1 MKTCIVLAIFILLLK
16 VPSTSST
23 FCSAWGLVEPGDSC
37 WGIANALG
45 ISIENLI
52 ALNQGLNCD
61 QLWVGQMLCTQQS
74 STRPDC
80 TKFYRINSGDYCYK
94 IWTENGLSERQLQ
107 EMNSGLDCNRIAVGQ
122 QLCVSFDPRF
132 STPRPQTT
140 TATPFISSTERSA
153 ENSEHQP
160 LPLVEAPV
168 KCHEYTTIK
177 TGDTC
182 SKIAKEFHL
191 PLQELQNQYNC
202 DNLKIGDTLCVSE
215 KYTCQH
221 RYLIQSSDTCHSI
234 GKVFKLNPLEI
245 EEMNPDLKCNNLEKR
260 QICVWSVEDRT
271 LANMTCTKKIVFES
285 STSCLEIARQ
295 YSITIDELQ
304 FLNPTIPC
312 VRPLAKRTELCVSG
326 ESTIENCASIQP
338 VPFNSTCSD
347 VSQQFSMSIPLM
359 LNLNPTLNCDK
370 LNVTEQVCVGVGA
383 FKTSKC
389 TDTMRVI
396 PGSDTCQKIL
406 NETQLSL
413 SQLQNLNPTLDCRE
427 SLKLNSLVCIG
438 NLGMDTRTAQEAV
451 VTSLNSLV
459 PGLMEKFQKFQNDP
473 SEANSND
480 LNQLLTSSIQRPE
493 VNSKL
498 KSLYKT
504 NIIIRRALDSQHPL
518 PRQEYC
524 NQVWYTS
531 TTQVIKDCFCG
542 IEELLIYCQALAV
555 QRFQDNERR
564 LSENENWHRSKRA
577 IGCQFITPYS
587 GKSILDMMMGA
598 KNNCW
603 GGGCSI
609 PVGFFEANMDASL
622 CFPFIEYLQNQDEVR
637 VCYDNSDGCDN
648 ADPNDAGALKYI
660 ADRSVDSSLKLCAI
674 GSELIKKLLAA
685 DAGLCFEIVSVN
697 YYGLVGKLNVGSSL
711 NLIAFKLSGGATIK
725 VHDLA
730 FPNMCED
737 EDNECEDYCKWR
749 DWPNGKAYGHME
761 GRILAVFGWDGIKV
775 FDEKFNQ
782 PSKLGCEVGEKA
794 AVILRND
801 RTCGNQEDRDVWR
814 CCWSKDTKT
823 CDFELMEQERGFSFK
838 PHIFGR
844 TVFTCEFVDRNL
856 DYLDDKLGFD
866 VYGGKSKNQGKKNF
880 YYVAKNDGMYFGTEK
895 YKEDT
900 LVQSWKNPCEEA
912 RQPENTNSG
921 GGEAEPTGQ
930 SSVPAAACGKRIVG
944 YYTGWGEREITEN
957 QLRKLTHVVF
967 AFVAM
972 KPDGSVEFGPVSEDD
987 PGPEAGVKAK
997 RRFLDM
1003 KKKARSAN
1011 SGVQI
1016 LFAVGGWDN
1025 SQYFPS
1031 TAADSGKRA
1040 HFINSVANFIE
1051 SYGIDGVDLDWEYPA
1066 EKGADKNNHVTLIRE
1081 LRQRLDQLAA
1091 SKNRRSKYLIT
1102 LATAA
1107 GEWNLRE
1114 GYDLNGILQYADFLN
1129 VMTYDYY
1136 GAWASKWGAYTGPP
1150 SPLYFGSLKGFSG
1163 KLNAD
1168 FTMKFYSCKTKKPGM
1183 LNMGVPFY
1191 GRFWENVLE
1200 PIRGE
1205 DGMWRTAQE
1214 VNGEFEGGY
1223 VGWRNLEKQG
1233 WNKGA
1238 ATWHDKTK
1246 TPYIFNSGARKFLG
1260 FENERSLKEKMNY
1273 ATGKNLGG
1281 IMIWAL
1287 DLDDDAD
1294 TLLNLVSSTN
1304 LCAGSGNAYVCNP
1317 VDDVR
1322 WWTPENSDETVQGM
1336 CGKSAKLINGFYPV
1350 CDPDDPGFSCC
1361 GAAGYCGSEE
1371 EYCGCDTCI
1380 DYRKDPML
1388 IVKEPVKPSREV
1400 QWYLMN
1406 DVDGKRGRCGKDAP
1420 PLNGKLAI
1428 CNPDDNSKH
1437 CCSNGGYCGTGK
1449 EYCEC
1454 DGCVDYK
1461 KQ

>member
-1 MKTCIVLAIFILLLK
+1 MQCFILIYILIQTCLELLLLS
-16 VPSTSST
+16 V
-23 FCSAWGLVEPGDSC
+23 LPGES
-37 WGIANALG
+37 WKMETHAEESQMLW
-45 ISIENLI
+45 
-52 ALNQGLNCD
+52 
-61 QLWVGQMLCTQQS
+61 LWVGQRLCTQQS

-80 TKFYRINSGDYCYK
+80 TKFYRITSGNYCYT
-94 IWTENGLSERQLQ
+94 IWAENGLSERQLL
-107 EMNSGLDCNRIAVGQ
+107 EINPNLDCNKIAIGPQ
-122 QLCVSFDPRF
+122 ICVSFDPTL
-132 STPRPQTT
+132 STPKPETT
-140 TATPFISSTERSA
+140 KAATSINSTERS
-153 ENSEHQP
+153 SETSDHP
-160 LPLVEAPV
+160 ALPLVESPV
-168 KCHEYTTIK
+168 KCDEYTTIK

-182 SKIAKEFHL
+182 FQVAKEFHL
-191 PLQELQNQYNC
+191 SLQELQNQYSC
-202 DNLKIGDTLCVSE
+202 DNLNIGDTLCVSE

-234 GKVFKLNPLEI
+234 GKAFKLDPLEI
-245 EEMNPDLKCNNLEKR
+245 EEMNQDLKCDNLEVGKR
-260 QICVWSVEDRT
+260 ICVWSIEGRT
-271 LANMTCTKKIVFES
+271 LANMTCTKKIVLEIG
-285 STSCLEIARQ
+285 TSCLEIARR
-295 YSITIDELQ
+295 YSITVDELQ
-304 FLNPTIPC
+304 FLNSVIPC
-312 VRPLAKRTELCVSG
+312 DKPLARHTEICVSG
-326 ESTIENCASIQP
+326 ESTIQNCASIQH
-338 VPFNSTCSD
+338 VSFNRTCSY

-359 LNLNPTLNCDK
+359 LNLNPTLYCEK
-370 LNVTEQVCVGVGA
+370 LNITEQVCIGVGT
-383 FKTSKC
+383 FKTSNC
-389 TDTMRVI
+389 TDYMRII

-406 NETQLSL
+406 NETQLSIN
-413 SQLQNLNPTLDCRE
+413 QLQNLNPTLDCRE

-518 PRQEYC
+518 PQQEYC
-524 NQVWYTS
+524 NQVMKTS
-531 TTQVIKDCFCG
+531 TSQVIKCCFCED
-542 IEELLIYCQALAV
+542 EELLIYCQALAV
-555 QRFQDNERR
+555 QRFQNNERR
-564 LSENENWHRSKRA
+564 LSENENWQRSKRE
-577 IGCQFITPYS
+577 IGCQFITPFS
-587 GKSILDMMMGA
+587 GKSILDLMTSA
-598 KNNCW
+598 KKQCW

-609 PVGFFEANMDASL
+609 PVDFFEANMDASL
-622 CFPFIEYLQNQDEVR
+622 CFSFIEYLQNQDEVR
-637 VCYDNSDGCDN
+637 VCYDNSDGCGN

-660 ADRSVDSSLKLCAI
+660 AERSVDSSLKLCAI

-737 EDNECEDYCKWR
+737 TDTECEDYS
-749 DWPNGKAYGHME
+749 
-761 GRILAVFGWDGIKV
+761 VFGWDGIKV

-801 RTCGNQEDRDVWR
+801 RTCANEEDRDVWR
-814 CCWSKDTKT
+814 CCWSKDTKP
-823 CDFELMEQERGFSFK
+823 CYWELMEQERGFSFK

-912 RQPENTNSG
+912 KQPENTNN
-921 GGEAEPTGQ
+921 GEGESEPTGQ

-957 QLRKLTHVVF
+957 QRRKLTHVVF

-972 KPDGSVEFGPVSEDD
+972 KPDGSIEFGP
-987 PGPEAGVKAK
+987 
-997 RRFLDM
+997 
-1003 KKKARSAN
+1003 KARSAN

-1102 LATAA
+1102 LAMAA

-1114 GYDLNGILQYADFLN
+1114 GYDLNGIPQYADFLN
-1129 VMTYDYY
+1129 VMTYEYY

-1168 FTMKFYSCKTKKPGM
+1168 FTMKFYSC
-1183 LNMGVPFY
+1183 
-1191 GRFWENVLE
+1191 
-1200 PIRGE
+1200 E

-1214 VNGEFEGGY
+1214 VNRKFEGGY

-1260 FENERSLKEKMNY
+1260 FENERSLREKMNY
-1273 ATGKNLGG
+1273 ATGKNIGG

-1322 WWTPENSDETVQGM
+1322 WWTPENSDEPVQGM

-1361 GAAGYCGSEE
+1361 GAAGLS
-1371 EYCGCDTCI
+1371 
-1380 DYRKDPML
+1380 
-1388 IVKEPVKPSREV
+1388 KES
-1400 QWYLMN
+1400 Y
-1406 DVDGKRGRCGKDAP
+1406 VD
-1420 PLNGKLAI
+1420 
-1428 CNPDDNSKH
+1428 
-1437 CCSNGGYCGTGK
+1437 
-1449 EYCEC
+1449 CE
-1454 DGCVDYK
+1454 
-1461 KQ
+1461 

>member
-1 MKTCIVLAIFILLLK
+1 MLGNRK
-16 VPSTSST
+16 
-23 FCSAWGLVEPGDSC
+23 CSG
-37 WGIANALG
+37 
-45 ISIENLI
+45 
-52 ALNQGLNCD
+52 
-61 QLWVGQMLCTQQS
+61 LCTQQS

-80 TKFYRINSGDYCYK
+80 TKFYRITSGNYCYT
-94 IWTENGLSERQLQ
+94 IWTENGLSERQLL
-107 EMNSGLDCNRIAVGQ
+107 EINPNLDCNKIAIGPQ
-122 QLCVSFDPRF
+122 ICVSFDPTL
-132 STPRPQTT
+132 STPKPETT
-140 TATPFISSTERSA
+140 KAATSINSTERS
-153 ENSEHQP
+153 SETSDHP
-160 LPLVEAPV
+160 ALPLVESPV
-168 KCHEYTTIK
+168 KCDEYTTIK

-182 SKIAKEFHL
+182 FQVAKEFHL
-191 PLQELQNQYNC
+191 SLQELQNQYNC
-202 DNLKIGDTLCVSE
+202 DNLNIGDTLCVSE

-234 GKVFKLNPLEI
+234 GKAFKLDPLEI
-245 EEMNPDLKCNNLEKR
+245 EEMNQDLKC
-260 QICVWSVEDRT
+260 
-271 LANMTCTKKIVFES
+271 
-285 STSCLEIARQ
+285 TSCLEIARR
-295 YSITIDELQ
+295 YSITVDELQ
-304 FLNPTIPC
+304 FLNSVIPC
-312 VRPLAKRTELCVSG
+312 DKPLARHTEIYVSG
-326 ESTIENCASIQP
+326 ESTIQNCASIQH
-338 VPFNSTCSD
+338 VPFNRTCSY

-359 LNLNPTLNCDK
+359 LNLNPTLNCEK
-370 LNVTEQVCVGVGA
+370 LNITEQVCIGVGT
-383 FKTSKC
+383 FKTSNC
-389 TDTMRVI
+389 TDYMRII

-406 NETQLSL
+406 NETQLSIN
-413 SQLQNLNPTLDCRE
+413 QLQNLNPILDCRE

-459 PGLMEKFQKFQNDP
+459 PGLMEHFQKFQNDP
-473 SEANSND
+473 SEANSNA

-498 KSLYKT
+498 KTLYKT
-504 NIIIRRALDSQHPL
+504 NIIIRRAFDSQHPL
-518 PRQEYC
+518 LRQEYC
-524 NQVWYTS
+524 NKVMKTLTS
-531 TTQVIKDCFCG
+531 QVIKSCFCED
-542 IEELLIYCQALAV
+542 EELLIYCQTLAV
-555 QRFQDNERR
+555 QRYQDNDRR
-564 LSENENWHRSKRA
+564 LSENENWQRSKRA

-587 GKSILDMMMGA
+587 GKSILDLMTSA
-598 KNNCW
+598 NKQCW

-609 PVGFFEANMDASL
+609 PVGFFEANMDAK
-622 CFPFIEYLQNQDEVR
+622 EVR
-637 VCYDNSDGCDN
+637 VCYGNSDGCDN
-648 ADPNDAGALKYI
+648 ADPNNAKAMKYI
-660 ADRSVDSSLKLCAI
+660 AERSVDSSLKLCAI

-737 EDNECEDYCKWR
+737 TDTECEDCCKWR
-749 DWPNGKAYGHME
+749 DWPNGKSYGHIE
-761 GRILAVFGWDGIKV
+761 ERLLAVFGWDGIKA

-801 RTCGNQEDRDVWR
+801 RTLVIGSS
-814 CCWSKDTKT
+814 WSRKEASRSNLTSLE
-823 CDFELMEQERGFSFK
+823 ELYSLVRSWIETWIILMA
-838 PHIFGR
+838 
-844 TVFTCEFVDRNL
+844 NL
-856 DYLDDKLGFD
+856 DLMFMVESLKI
-866 VYGGKSKNQGKKNF
+866 
-880 YYVAKNDGMYFGTEK
+880 
-895 YKEDT
+895 KE
-900 LVQSWKNPCEEA
+900 
-912 RQPENTNSG
+912 
-921 GGEAEPTGQ
+921 
-930 SSVPAAACGKRIVG
+930 KRIS
-944 YYTGWGEREITEN
+944 TMLPKMMECILERRSIKRIRWSSHGRILVKKQNN
-957 QLRKLTHVVF
+957 QKTLTMEKEKLNL
-967 AFVAM
+967 
-972 KPDGSVEFGPVSEDD
+972 PDI
-987 PGPEAGVKAK
+987 
-997 RRFLDM
+997 
-1003 KKKARSAN
+1003 KARSAN
-1011 SGVQI
+1011 SGVRI
-1016 LFAVGGWDN
+1016 MFAIGGWDN

-1031 TAADSGKRA
+1031 TAADPGKRA

-1051 SYGIDGVDLDWEYPA
+1051 SYGIDGVDVDWEYPA

-1107 GEWNLRE
+1107 GEWNLRK

-1129 VMTYDYY
+1129 IMTYDYY

-1183 LNMGVPFY
+1183 LNMGVMFY

-1205 DGMWRTAQE
+1205 DGMCRTAQE
-1214 VNGEFEGGY
+1214 VNGKFEGGY

-1246 TPYIFNSGARKFLG
+1246 TLYIFNSGARKFLG
-1260 FENERSLKEKMNY
+1260 FENERSLREKMNY

-1304 LCAGSGNAYVCNP
+1304 ICAGSGNAYVCNP

-1336 CGKSAKLINGFYPV
+1336 CGKSAKLINGYYPV
-1350 CDPDDPGFSCC
+1350 CAPDDPGFSCC
-1361 GAAGYCGSEE
+1361 GAAGYCGNEE
-1371 EYCGCDTCI
+1371 EYCGCETCI

-1388 IVKEPVKPSREV
+1388 IANEPVKPSREV
-1400 QWYLMN
+1400 QWYMMN

-1420 PLNGKLAI
+1420 LLNGKLAI

-1454 DGCVDYK
+1454 DGCADYK